1 MELCFVYPS
10 NVSVEELQQEAEEL
24 CLLAQGAVLL
34 WKPPPPHGVRLLHAQ
49 GVWVGESMDT
59 GLSGKRDLDE
69 G

>member
-10 NVSVEELQQEAEEL
+10 NVSVEELQQGAEEL
-24 CLLAQGAVLL
+24 CLLAQGAVVL
-34 WKPPPPHGVRLLHAQ
+34 WKPLPYGVRLLLAQ
-49 GVWVGESMDT
+49 GAWVGESMDT